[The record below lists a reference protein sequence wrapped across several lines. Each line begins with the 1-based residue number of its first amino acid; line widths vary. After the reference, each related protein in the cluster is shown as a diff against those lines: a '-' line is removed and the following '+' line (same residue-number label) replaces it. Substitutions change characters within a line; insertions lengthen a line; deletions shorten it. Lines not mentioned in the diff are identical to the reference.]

1 MFWAGAGGAIAGG
14 LAGVFGGSSAN
25 KARLKESKRNRE
37 FQERMSNTAVQRRM
51 ADMRAGG
58 INPILAGKYDASTPA
73 GAMASQ
79 ENIGLAAGQAA
90 AGLGSSAMGIAKGS
104 EEIKLIKERVHLTK
118 EQTEALEFLAQV
130 SGDAANAWK
139 EITGYIL
146 ENKEDIAGFIGSLPE
161 EISNYEA
168 EVLQGLKQAVESG
181 METIGE
187 EFKDSFKALI
197 DAMFAL
203 DPGYNLWKFMNEDR

>member
-1 MFWAGAGGAIAGG
+1 M
-14 LAGVFGGSSAN
+14 
-25 KARLKESKRNRE
+25 K
-37 FQERMSNTAVQRRM
+37 M
-51 ADMRAGG
+51 
-58 INPILAGKYDASTPA
+58 
-73 GAMASQ
+73 
-79 ENIGLAAGQAA
+79 GLAAGQAA

-161 EISNYEA
+161 EISNYAA